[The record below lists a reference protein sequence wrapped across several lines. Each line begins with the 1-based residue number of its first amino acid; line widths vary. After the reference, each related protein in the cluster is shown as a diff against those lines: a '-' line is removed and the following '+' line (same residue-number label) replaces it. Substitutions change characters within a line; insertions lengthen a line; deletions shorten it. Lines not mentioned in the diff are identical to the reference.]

1 MFFKEVNNKIKFPE
15 MEKEVLDFWKENDTF
30 KKSMEQR
37 KDAEEFV
44 FYDGPPFATG
54 LPHYG
59 HLVGGTLKDVVPRFQ
74 TMKGKYVS
82 RRFGWDC
89 HGLPVEYEVEKELKF
104 ESKKDIE
111 TYGISNFN
119 ETCRSIVLRYSKEW
133 ETIIERTGRWVDFE
147 DDYKT
152 MDIEY
157 MESVI
162 WVFKQLWDKGLIKKG
177 NRVGPFC
184 PRCSTSLSKHEAG
197 QEYRDVQDPAITVML
212 KIKGEDNLY
221 LNAWTTTP
229 WTLPS
234 NAALAVKNSID
245 YVFIKATEH
254 EDKTLIFAKS
264 RLSAYFK
271 REEDYEII
279 KEVKGSELVGLR
291 YEPLFDFFKDFDEH
305 VHQVI
310 PAEYVTTED
319 GTGIVHQAPA
329 FGQEDFEAAKPYKIP
344 ILNPINEF
352 GKFTAPVET
361 YKNMYI
367 KDADK
372 IIIKDLKTAGK
383 VFHHST
389 IKHSYPHCWR
399 CETPLIQKADD
410 SWVLEVEPIKKDM
423 LASNDEINWI
433 PENIKYGRF
442 GKMLENSPEWHLS
455 RSRFWGAPLPIWV
468 CDDESCGHTE
478 CIGSIEELK
487 QKSGATE
494 ITDLHKHFVDK
505 LKFKCE
511 KCGSEMSRIPEV
523 LDCWFESASMPYAQN
538 HYPFENKER
547 VEKNFPA
554 DFIAEGIDQTRGWF
568 NKLIVIS
575 SALFKKPAF
584 SNVIVNGT
592 VLAEDG
598 TKMSKSKQNFPPVT
612 DILDKF
618 GADAM
623 RMYLINSPAVRAENL
638 RFSEEGVRDVIKK
651 VLLPLWNSYGF
662 FITYANIDNF
672 KPSKNITS
680 PDKLSNKLDKW
691 IMSSLQTLIREVD
704 TEMSAYRLYKVLPSM
719 VTFIDNLTNWY
730 IRRSRRRF
738 WKSEN
743 DGDKI
748 EGYETLY
755 TVLVTFSKLIAPV
768 MPFISEEIYQNLEL
782 SIFKDSKESVHLNDF
797 PQVVEEFV
805 DTELEEEMEF
815 VQTTVKLGR
824 ILRNAKNIKIRQPLQ
839 SLTVVANRGI
849 TKKAIVN
856 MSDLIKEELNI
867 KEVLMTENEDE
878 LVEVVA
884 KANFR
889 AIGKKYGKK
898 VKDIAKEI
906 QSLPTSELKKVEK
919 GETIIVCDEE
929 IVLDDLFI
937 QHNQKEGIFAET
949 EGDITVSLDVNIT
962 DDLLNE
968 GHSREL
974 INRIQN
980 LRKDTGLEISDRI
993 EIKFYSENE
1002 SLSIAV
1008 KKLNSYIKTE
1018 TLATEIKN
1026 DETLVKNKGSE
1037 KLDINGIT
1045 CFILINKV

>member
-15 MEKEVLDFWKENDTF
+15 MEKEVLNFWRENNTF

-111 TYGISNFN
+111 KFGISNFN

-133 ETIIERTGRWVDFE
+133 ETIIERTGRWVDFQ

-212 KIKGEDNLY
+212 KVIGEENLY
-221 LNAWTTTP
+221 LTAWTTTP

-234 NAALAVKNSID
+234 NAALAVRNSID

-254 EDKTLIFAKS
+254 EDKILVFAKS

-271 REEDYEII
+271 NEEDYEII
-279 KEVKGSELVGLR
+279 KEIKGTELVGLR
-291 YEPLFDFFKDFDEH
+291 YEPLFDFFKDIDEF

-310 PAEYVTTED
+310 QADYVTTED

-329 FGQEDFEAAKPYKIP
+329 FGQEDYEAARPYKIP

-352 GKFTAPVET
+352 GKFTDPVDT
-361 YKNMYI
+361 YKDIYI

-372 IIIKDLKTAGK
+372 QIIKDLKAMGK
-383 VFHHST
+383 VFSHST

-423 LASNDEINWI
+423 LASNDEINWV

-494 ITDLHKHFVDK
+494 ITDLHKHFIDK

-511 KCGSEMSRIPEV
+511 KCASEMTRIPEV

-612 DILDKF
+612 DVLDKY

-638 RFSEEGVRDVIKK
+638 RFSEEGVKDVIKK

-672 KPSKNITS
+672 KPSREITS
-680 PDKLSNKLDKW
+680 PDKLDNKLDKW

-748 EGYETLY
+748 QGYETLY
-755 TVLVTFSKLIAPV
+755 TVLVTFSKIIAPV

-797 PQVVEEFV
+797 PEVVGEFV
-805 DTELEEEMEF
+805 DSELEEEMEF
-815 VQTTVKLGR
+815 VQTAVKLGR

-839 SLTVVANRGI
+839 SLTVVANREV
-849 TKKAIVN
+849 TKKAIVD

-878 LVEVVA
+878 LVQVVA

-906 QSLPTSELKKVEK
+906 QNLPTSEVKKVEK
-919 GETIIVCDEE
+919 GETIIVCDEK

-962 DDLLNE
+962 EELLNE
-968 GHSREL
+968 GHAREL

-980 LRKDTGLEISDRI
+980 LRKDSGLEISDRI
-993 EIKFYSENE
+993 EIKYFTEEN
-1002 SLSIAV
+1002 SLENAIV
-1008 KKLNSYIKTE
+1008 DLNNYIKTE
-1018 TLATEIKN
+1018 TLATELKSVSAIL
-1026 DETLVKNKGSE
+1026 ETE
-1037 KLDINGIT
+1037 KLDINGLV
-1045 CFILINKV
+1045 CYLQINKI

>member
-1 MFFKEVNNKIKFPE
+1 MFFKEVDNKIKFPE
-15 MEKEVLDFWKENDTF
+15 MEKEVLDFWKENNTF

-111 TYGISNFN
+111 KFGISNFN
-119 ETCRSIVLRYSKEW
+119 ESCRNIVLRYSKEW
-133 ETIIERTGRWVDFE
+133 ETIIERTGRWVDFQ

-212 KIKGEDNLY
+212 KVKDEDNLY
-221 LNAWTTTP
+221 LTAWTTTP

-234 NAALAVKNSID
+234 NAALAVRNSID
-245 YVFIKATEH
+245 YVYIKAAEH
-254 EDKTLIFAKS
+254 EDKILVFAKS

-271 REEDYEII
+271 NEEDYEII
-279 KEVKGSELVGLR
+279 KEVKGSDLVGLR
-291 YEPLFDFFKDFDEH
+291 YEPLFDFFKDIDEH

-329 FGQEDFEAAKPYKIP
+329 FGQEDFEAGKPFKIP
-344 ILNPINEF
+344 VLNPINEF
-352 GKFTAPVET
+352 GKFTDPVDT
-361 YKNMYI
+361 YKDIYI

-372 IIIKDLKTAGK
+372 QIIKDLKTVGK
-383 VFHHST
+383 VFSHST

-423 LASNDEINWI
+423 LASNDEINWV

-442 GKMLENSPEWHLS
+442 GKMLESSPEWHLS

-468 CDDESCGHTE
+468 CDDENCGHTE

-487 QKSGATE
+487 EKSGATE
-494 ITDLHKHFVDK
+494 ITDLHKHFIDK

-511 KCGSEMSRIPEV
+511 KCASEMTRIPEV

-612 DILDKF
+612 DVLDKY

-638 RFSEEGVRDVIKK
+638 KFSEEGVKDVIKK

-672 KPSKNITS
+672 KPSREMTS
-680 PDKLSNKLDKW
+680 PDKLDNKLDKW

-704 TEMSAYRLYKVLPSM
+704 TEMSTYRLYKVLPSM

-748 EGYETLY
+748 QGYETLY
-755 TVLVTFSKLIAPV
+755 TVLVTFSKIIAPV
-768 MPFISEEIYQNLEL
+768 MPFISEKIYQNLEL

-797 PQVVEEFV
+797 PKVVEEFV

-815 VQTTVKLGR
+815 VQTAVKLGR

-839 SLTVVANRGI
+839 SLTVVANREV
-849 TKKAIVN
+849 TKKAIVD

-878 LVEVVA
+878 LVQVVA

-906 QSLPTSELKKVEK
+906 QNLPTSEVKKVEK
-919 GETIIVCDEE
+919 GETIIVCNEE

-937 QHNQKEGIFAET
+937 KHNQKEGIFAET

-962 DDLLNE
+962 EELSNE
-968 GHSREL
+968 GHAREL

-980 LRKDTGLEISDRI
+980 LRKDSGLEISDRI
-993 EIKFYSENE
+993 YIKYFTEEKSLENA
-1002 SLSIAV
+1002 IV
-1008 KKLNSYIKTE
+1008 DLNNYIKTE
-1018 TLATEIKN
+1018 TLATELKSVSTIL
-1026 DETLVKNKGSE
+1026 ETE
-1037 KLDINGIT
+1037 KLDINGLV
-1045 CFILINKV
+1045 CYLQINKI